1 MKSYQSPTEPQ
12 PETERSGR
20 AAVSRPPAAAPA
32 AADGGV
38 QRYLS
43 YIAVVRGYS
52 AQTVRA
58 YRGDLARYL
67 EYLGSVGVP
76 AAQATPRHV
85 RGFVGRLTRTGHSA
99 ASVNRAVSAVRGFYR
114 FLESTPAAPAANP
127 AREQRGLKTGKRL
140 PGFLFAGEAQQLM
153 DAGRTP
159 AGAADTAAG
168 EADDFWSLRDLLLLE
183 FLYGSGCRVSEA
195 VGLDVADVE
204 PDEGRARVLGKGNKE
219 RVVFFGA
226 ECRALLQ
233 QYLPLRAARVRTWS
247 APPAAPA
254 RVARRALFLGRRG
267 GRLGDRAARRIVSA
281 ATAAAGIDK
290 RVTPHSLRH
299 SFATH
304 LLDAG
309 ANVRVV
315 QELLGHASI
324 STTQVYTHTSLA
336 RLREVHR
343 GAHPRAVA
351 ESEPPPRRGTDDD
364 EHRNTGKPGR
374 ASGSPTGRA
383 GEQ

>member
-1 MKSYQSPTEPQ
+1 MKSN
-12 PETERSGR
+12 RSRKPNHG
-20 AAVSRPPAAAPA
+20 AAPA
-32 AADGGV
+32 APPDSAME
-38 QRYLS
+38 RYLS
-43 YIAVVRGYS
+43 YLAVVRGYS
-52 AQTVRA
+52 PQTVRA
-58 YRGDLARYL
+58 YRNDLSCYL
-67 EYLGSVGVP
+67 AYLAGAGV
-76 AAQATPRHV
+76 AAAHATPRQV
-85 RGFVGRLTRTGHSA
+85 RGFVGQLTRAGRSA

-114 FLESTPAAPAANP
+114 FLEGTPAAPAVNP
-127 AREQRGLKTGKRL
+127 AQGQRGLKTGKRL
-140 PGFLFAGEAQQLM
+140 PGFLFAAEARQLM
-153 DAGRTP
+153 EAGRAGGAA
-159 AGAADTAAG
+159 AGAPDQ
-168 EADDFWSLRDLLLLE
+168 FWLVRDLLLLE
-183 FLYGSGCRVSEA
+183 LLYGSGCRVSEA

-226 ECRALLQ
+226 ECRELLQ
-233 QYLPLRAARVRTWS
+233 RYLVLRAARVRAWS
-247 APPAAPA
+247 AASPPPA
-254 RVARRALFLGRRG
+254 RVDRRALFFGRRG

-281 ATAAAGIDK
+281 ASTVAGIDK

-343 GAHPRAVA
+343 GAHPRAQA
-351 ESEPPPRRGTDDD
+351 GSADTESVRSDRGAHD
-364 EHRNTGKPGR
+364 
-374 ASGSPTGRA
+374 RA
-383 GEQ
+383 GEAGDQ

>member
-1 MKSYQSPTEPQ
+1 ME
-12 PETERSGR
+12 
-20 AAVSRPPAAAPA
+20 
-32 AADGGV
+32 
-38 QRYLS
+38 RYLS
-43 YIAVVRGYS
+43 YLAVVRGYS

-58 YRGDLARYL
+58 YRGDLVRYL

-76 AAQATPRHV
+76 AGQATPRQV
-85 RGFVGRLTRTGHSA
+85 RGFVGHMTRTGHSA

-114 FLESTPAAPAANP
+114 YLEGTPAAPDANP
-127 AREQRGLKTGKRL
+127 AQGQRGLKTGKRL
-140 PGFLFAGEAQQLM
+140 PGFLFAGEAQTLI
-153 DAGRTP
+153 DAGRTH
-159 AGAADTAAG
+159 GNAAG
-168 EADDFWSLRDLLLLE
+168 SAAETGDGAPDDFWSLRDLLLLE

-204 PDEGRARVLGKGNKE
+204 PDAGRARVLGKGNKE
-219 RVVFFGA
+219 RVVFFGGA
-226 ECRALLQ
+226 CRALLQ
-233 QYLPLRAARVRTWS
+233 HYLPLRAARVRAWS

-254 RVARRALFLGRRG
+254 RVARRALFLARRG

-351 ESEPPPRRGTDDD
+351 ESEPPPRHGADDD
-364 EHRNTGKPGR
+364 KNRNTGKPGR
-374 ASGSPTGRA
+374 ASASQSGRA
-383 GEQ
+383 GDQ

>member
-1 MKSYQSPTEPQ
+1 MPM
-12 PETERSGR
+12 PERRVPMVERR
-20 AAVSRPPAAAPA
+20 LAARERPDPAGAAPA
-32 AADGGV
+32 GAAPDGGV
-38 QRYLS
+38 ERYLR
-43 YIAVVRGYS
+43 YLAVVRGYS

-58 YRGDLARYL
+58 YRGDLARYFG
-67 EYLGSVGVP
+67 YLNSVGVP
-76 AAQATPRHV
+76 AARATPRQV
-85 RGFVGRLTRTGHSA
+85 RGLVGQLTRAGRSA

-114 FLESTPAAPAANP
+114 FLEGTPAAPAENP
-127 AREQRGLKTGKRL
+127 AQNQRGLKTGKRL
-140 PGFLFAGEAQQLM
+140 PGFLFAAEAQQLM
-153 DAGRTP
+153 EAGRARSSAP
-159 AGAADTAAG
+159 
-168 EADDFWSLRDLLLLE
+168 DDFCGLRDLVLLE
-183 FLYGSGCRVSEA
+183 FLYASGCRVSEA

-204 PDEGRARVLGKGNKE
+204 PDHGRARVLGKGNKE
-219 RVVFFGA
+219 RVVFFGG

-233 QYLPLRAARVRTWS
+233 QYLPLRAARLRAWL
-247 APPAAPA
+247 APSSPAA
-254 RVARRALFLGRRG
+254 RVARHALFHNRRG
-267 GRLGDRAARRIVSA
+267 GRLSDRGARRIVTA

-343 GAHPRAVA
+343 GAHPRAGA
-351 ESEPPPRRGTDDD
+351 KSED
-364 EHRNTGKPGR
+364 EARDP
-374 ASGSPTGRA
+374 
-383 GEQ
+383 

>member
-1 MKSYQSPTEPQ
+1 MKSY
-12 PETERSGR
+12 R
-20 AAVSRPPAAAPA
+20 AAAAGQSDAG
-32 AADGGV
+32 ADQGDGAV
-38 QRYLS
+38 ERYLNYVS
-43 YIAVVRGYS
+43 VVRGYS

-67 EYLGSVGVP
+67 EYLAGAGVP
-76 AAQATPRHV
+76 VARATPRQV
-85 RGFVGRLTRTGHSA
+85 RGFVGELTRAGLSA
-99 ASVNRAVSAVRGFYR
+99 ASVNRAVSSVRGFYR
-114 FLESTPAAPAANP
+114 FLEGTPAAPAVNP
-127 AREQRGLKTGKRL
+127 AQGQRGLKTGKRL
-140 PGFLFAGEAQQLM
+140 PGFLFAGEAQRLM
-153 DAGRTP
+153 ETGRVPAATP
-159 AGAADTAAG
+159 AAPDA
-168 EADDFWSLRDLLLLE
+168 FWVLRDVLLLE

-195 VGLDVADVE
+195 VGLDVADLE

-226 ECRALLQ
+226 ECGALLQ
-233 QYLPLRAARVRTWS
+233 QYLPLRTDRVRGWS
-247 APPAAPA
+247 ASSAAPA
-254 RVARRALFLGRRG
+254 RVARHALFLNRRG
-267 GRLGDRAARRIVSA
+267 GRLSDRGARRVITA

-343 GAHPRAVA
+343 GAHPRAVV
-351 ESEPPPRRGTDDD
+351 ETRDD
-364 EHRNTGKPGR
+364 TGD
-374 ASGSPTGRA
+374 
-383 GEQ
+383 Q

>member
-1 MKSYQSPTEPQ
+1 MKSYRAPTEP
-12 PETERSGR
+12 PAATDRSS
-20 AAVSRPPAAAPA
+20 AAAEAPPQPAAAAP
-32 AADGGV
+32 ADGGV

-43 YIAVVRGYS
+43 YLAVVRGYS
-52 AQTVRA
+52 AHTVRA
-58 YRGDLARYL
+58 YRGDLARYV

-76 AAQATPRHV
+76 AAQATPRQV
-85 RGFVGRLTRTGHSA
+85 RGFVGQLTRAGHSA

-114 FLESTPAAPAANP
+114 FLEGTPAAPEANP
-127 AREQRGLKTGKRL
+127 AQGQRGLKTGKRL
-140 PGFLFAGEAQQLM
+140 PSFLFAGEAHRLI
-153 DAGRTP
+153 DAARPHDHAAESAGGAP
-159 AGAADTAAG
+159 A
-168 EADDFWSLRDLLLLE
+168 DFWSLRDLLLLE

-195 VGLDVADVE
+195 IGLDVADVE
-204 PDEGRARVLGKGNKE
+204 PDAGRARVLGKGNKE
-219 RVVFFGA
+219 RVVFFGGA
-226 ECRALLQ
+226 CRALLQ
-233 QYLPLRAARVRTWS
+233 HYLPLRAARVRAWS
-247 APPAAPA
+247 RPPAAPA
-254 RVARRALFLGRRG
+254 RVARHALFLGRRG

-343 GAHPRAVA
+343 GAHPRAAA
-351 ESEPPPRRGTDDD
+351 ESEALPPRRGADDD
-364 EHRNTGKPGR
+364 TIRNTGEPGR
-374 ASGSPTGRA
+374 ASESGRA
-383 GEQ
+383 GDQ

>member
-1 MKSYQSPTEPQ
+1 MESDRQSD
-12 PETERSGR
+12 
-20 AAVSRPPAAAPA
+20 VPADA
-32 AADGGV
+32 GV
-38 QRYLS
+38 QRYLG
-43 YIAVVRGYS
+43 YLAVVRGYS

-67 EYLGSVGVP
+67 AYLADAGV
-76 AAQATPRHV
+76 AAERAAPRHV
-85 RGFVGRLTRTGHSA
+85 RGFVGQLTRAGLSA
-99 ASVNRAVSAVRGFYR
+99 ASVNRAVSAVRGYYR
-114 FLESTPAAPAANP
+114 FLEGTPAAPPANP
-127 AREQRGLKTGKRL
+127 AQDQRGLKTGRRL
-140 PGFLFAGEAQQLM
+140 PGFLFAAEARQLM
-153 DAGRTP
+153 DSGRAGSP
-159 AGAADTAAG
+159 AS
-168 EADDFWSLRDLLLLE
+168 EAPGDAPDEFWELRDRLLLE
-183 FLYGSGCRVSEA
+183 FLYGTGCRVSEA

-204 PDEGRARVLGKGNKE
+204 PDRGRARVLGKGNKE
-219 RVVFFGA
+219 RVVFFGG

-233 QYLPLRAARVRTWS
+233 RYLPLRAARLGAVGAPSS
-247 APPAAPA
+247 ATA
-254 RVARRALFLGRRG
+254 RAARRALFLGRRG
-267 GRLGDRAARRIVSA
+267 GRLGDRGARRIVTA

-343 GAHPRAVA
+343 GAHPRATEA
-351 ESEPPPRRGTDDD
+351 PKDA
-364 EHRNTGKPGR
+364 PGD
-374 ASGSPTGRA
+374 S
-383 GEQ
+383 

>member
-1 MKSYQSPTEPQ
+1 MKSYRAPTEPQ
-12 PETERSGR
+12 P
-20 AAVSRPPAAAPA
+20 AAAEPD
-32 AADGGV
+32 DGGV
-38 QRYLS
+38 QRYLG
-43 YIAVVRGYS
+43 YLAVVRGYS

-76 AAQATPRHV
+76 AAQATPREV
-85 RGFVGRLTRTGHSA
+85 RGFVGRLTRSGHSA

-114 FLESTPAAPAANP
+114 FLEGTPAAPDANP
-127 AREQRGLKTGKRL
+127 AQGQRGLKTGKRL
-140 PGFLFAGEAQQLM
+140 PGFLFAGEAQRLI
-153 DAGRTP
+153 DAGRTQGSADETA
-159 AGAADTAAG
+159 AGAAD
-168 EADDFWSLRDLLLLE
+168 EFWSLRDLLLLE

-195 VGLDVADVE
+195 VGLDVTDVE
-204 PDEGRARVLGKGNKE
+204 PDAGRARVLGEGNKE
-219 RVVFFGA
+219 RVVFFGGP
-226 ECRALLQ
+226 CRALLQ
-233 QYLPLRAARVRTWS
+233 HYLPLRAARVRAWS

-254 RVARRALFLGRRG
+254 RAVRPARSLGRRG

-343 GAHPRAVA
+343 GAHPRAAA
-351 ESEPPPRRGTDDD
+351 ESEPPPPRHGADGDNN
-364 EHRNTGKPGR
+364 RNTGKPDR
-374 ASGSPTGRA
+374 ASAAHPGRA
-383 GEQ
+383 GDQ